1 MLKID
6 TDYKMATRYQIDQIG
21 KDQTEIDKPR
31 RP

>member
-1 MLKID
+1 MYKI
-6 TDYKMATRYQIDQIG
+6 DYKMATRYQIGQIG